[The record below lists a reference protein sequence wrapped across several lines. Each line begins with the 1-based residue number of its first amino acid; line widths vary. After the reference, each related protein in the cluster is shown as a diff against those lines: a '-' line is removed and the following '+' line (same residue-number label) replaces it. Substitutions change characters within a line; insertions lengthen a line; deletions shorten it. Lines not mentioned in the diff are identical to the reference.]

1 MGIQEAVQEC
11 LTKYVDFEG
20 RATRSE
26 CWWWAL
32 FVVAVWLILWVMGRA
47 ILGSDSGAGA
57 VSGALFCLAAFL
69 PGLAVAARRLH
80 DTDRTAWWLLLLL
93 VPIAGW
99 GMLFYYLAEPSMPG
113 PNKFGDALFLQ

>member
-1 MGIQEAVQEC
+1 MGIQEAVLTC

-32 FVVAVWLILWVMGRA
+32 FVVAVWVILWIMGGA
-47 ILGSDSGAGA
+47 ILGADSGAGP
-57 VSGALFCLAAFL
+57 VSGGLFCLAAFL

-80 DTDRTAWWLLLLL
+80 DTDRSAWWLLLLL
-93 VPIAGW
+93 LPIVGW
-99 GMLFYYLAEPSMPG
+99 GVLFYYLAEPSMPG

>member
-1 MGIQEAVQEC
+1 MGIQEAVQAC

-32 FVVAVWLILWVMGRA
+32 FVVAVWVILWVMGGA
-47 ILGSDSGAGA
+47 ILGADSGAGS

-80 DTDRTAWWLLLLL
+80 DTDRSAWWLLLLL

-99 GMLFYYLAEPSMPG
+99 GLLFYYLAEPSMPG